1 MRVSPAGAR
10 QTQHDVQGTALLVFA
25 THESGKEKFP
35 WQRLIS

>member
-1 MRVSPAGAR
+1 MRVSPTCPR

-25 THESGKEKFP
+25 PHESGKEKIP